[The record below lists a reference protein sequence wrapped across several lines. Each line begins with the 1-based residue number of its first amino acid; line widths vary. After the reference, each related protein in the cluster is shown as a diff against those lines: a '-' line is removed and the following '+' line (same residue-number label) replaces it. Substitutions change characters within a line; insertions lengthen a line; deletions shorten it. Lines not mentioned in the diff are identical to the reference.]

1 MGILKTGCF
10 AILCVYLG
18 ACSTVVANK
27 IGDQNSYDYSW
38 FITAEKLQEKGFVKE
53 QYCSETQGLCL
64 SYFTA
69 RPLTDQ
75 AVMDFNRLI
84 NGDFIR
90 LQLKQSDV
98 PKFRGTIVLLHGFK
112 ISKEYMAMTALYYRF
127 LGFNVIIPDMLG
139 HGESQ
144 GEIAFGLKDSLILD
158 ELLNLQSGMEQPLFI
173 FGNSMGAIA
182 ASYLASTRSDVD
194 GVILQAPM
202 VTFDTAAVNYINY
215 DSPVLAKIVTER
227 SIRKG
232 ALKALRNLDISLPQ
246 TDIKPIL
253 SALDLPVLIL
263 ASSSDTVAPFAY
275 FESLA
280 SSRISVVD
288 VKNRSHYSM
297 VVISQDDSEHI
308 LHWLQQ
314 NTRARDDAG
323 RFN

>member
-1 MGILKTGCF
+1 M
-10 AILCVYLG
+10 
-18 ACSTVVANK
+18 VADK
-27 IGDQNSYDYSW
+27 IADQNSYDYSW

-64 SYFTA
+64 SYFRA

-75 AVMDFNRLI
+75 AVMDFNRFI
-84 NGDFIR
+84 NGDHIR

-98 PKFRGTIVLLHGFK
+98 PKLRGTIVLLHGFK

-158 ELLNLQSGMEQPLFI
+158 ELLNQQRGMEQPLFI

-182 ASYLASTRSDVD
+182 ASYLASTRADVD

-202 VTFDTAAVNYINY
+202 VTFDTAAVNYIKY
-215 DSPVLAKIVTER
+215 DSPVLTKIVTER

-232 ALKALRNLDISLPQ
+232 ALKALRNVDISLPQ

-263 ASSSDTVAPFAY
+263 ASSDDTVAPFAY

-308 LHWLQQ
+308 LHWLQK
-314 NTRARDDAG
+314 NTAVRDNAG